1 MAASR
6 LSDGAALV
14 SGNAPLWRP
23 CGIAVQQ
30 VLACRNEHSRPPPRT
45 GAPTPGADDG
55 PLPADAESTTNARER
70 TVNPS
75 VFVLVAGLWLVG
87 MSIFAGYRDTAG
99 FDGRWNDRVM
109 GALLIVVALIR
120 IVARTTTGR
129 LSLISVAVGV
139 WLIAAP
145 FVLGYGHGPHAMSST
160 WNDVIVGAIVVL
172 LAGVS
177 WAAARADTAAKP

>member
-1 MAASR
+1 M
-6 LSDGAALV
+6 V
-14 SGNAPLWRP
+14 P
-23 CGIAVQQ
+23 
-30 VLACRNEHSRPPPRT
+30 SRPT
-45 GAPTPGADDG
+45 A
-55 PLPADAESTTNARER
+55 NVRER

-87 MSIFAGYRDTAG
+87 TSLFAGYRDTAG

-120 IVARTTTGR
+120 IAARTTTGP
-129 LSLISVAVGV
+129 LSLISVAVGA

-145 FVLGYGHGPHAMSST
+145 FVLGYGHEPHAVTSI

-177 WAAARADTAAKP
+177 WIAARADTDAKP

>member
-1 MAASR
+1 M
-6 LSDGAALV
+6 D
-14 SGNAPLWRP
+14 P
-23 CGIAVQQ
+23 
-30 VLACRNEHSRPPPRT
+30 SRP
-45 GAPTPGADDG
+45 
-55 PLPADAESTTNARER
+55 TTENTKNARER

-75 VFVLVAGLWLVG
+75 VFVLVAGLWLIG

-109 GALLIVVALIR
+109 GVLLIVVALIR

-145 FVLGYGHGPHAMSST
+145 FVLGYGRGPHAMSST

-177 WAAARADTAAKP
+177 WAAARADTVARP